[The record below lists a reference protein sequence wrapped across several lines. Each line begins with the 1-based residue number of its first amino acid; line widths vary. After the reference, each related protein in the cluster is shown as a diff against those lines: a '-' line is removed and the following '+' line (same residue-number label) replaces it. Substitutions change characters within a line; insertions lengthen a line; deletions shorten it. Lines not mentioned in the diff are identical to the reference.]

1 MNVGIRSINV
11 YWTPYGRGWG
21 ICTVNPKMWTAYNT
35 GDTRR
40 EASMVNLLSEG
51 IAEDPNYENG
61 YNDQREY
68 TGYTIKKY
76 TPMSKWEQNESTGAW
91 ALTDETTGLGSG
103 GDYMVSQYQDFVVM
117 RYADVLLM
125 AAELGSSN
133 AQEYLNQVRQRAF
146 TEEDEN
152 GDLVLST
159 YYRQVSVTQE
169 NIMNERML
177 EFAFEGQRYWDLLRQ
192 GVDYAASQIA
202 GNTSVVSG
210 GNPDNV
216 SVTASN
222 ITSKQGL
229 MQIPNNQITLSNGV
243 LKQNA
248 GW

>member
-1 MNVGIRSINV
+1 
-11 YWTPYGRGWG
+11 
-21 ICTVNPKMWTAYNT
+21 MWTAYNT

-117 RYADVLLM
+117 RLDISEA
-125 AAELGSSN
+125 
-133 AQEYLNQVRQRAF
+133 
-146 TEEDEN
+146 
-152 GDLVLST
+152 
-159 YYRQVSVTQE
+159 TQE

>member
-1 MNVGIRSINV
+1 M
-11 YWTPYGRGWG
+11 
-21 ICTVNPKMWTAYNT
+21 AYNT

>member
-1 MNVGIRSINV
+1 
-11 YWTPYGRGWG
+11 
-21 ICTVNPKMWTAYNT
+21 
-35 GDTRR
+35 
-40 EASMVNLLSEG
+40 
-51 IAEDPNYENG
+51 
-61 YNDQREY
+61 
-68 TGYTIKKY
+68 
-76 TPMSKWEQNESTGAW
+76 
-91 ALTDETTGLGSG
+91 
-103 GDYMVSQYQDFVVM
+103 
-117 RYADVLLM
+117 M

-133 AQEYLNQVRQRAF
+133 AQEYLNQVRKRAF